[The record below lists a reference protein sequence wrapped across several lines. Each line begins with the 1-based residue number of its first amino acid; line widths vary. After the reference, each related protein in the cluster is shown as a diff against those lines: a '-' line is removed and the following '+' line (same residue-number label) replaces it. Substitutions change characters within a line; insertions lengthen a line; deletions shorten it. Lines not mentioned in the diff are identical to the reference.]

1 MHERVD
7 PEPAPA
13 PSPSGC
19 SRRDFL
25 KSASATVAAPTALRM
40 LPEDVRGTRSG
51 RLYGPGLHRLHLRVN
66 GEPHTLDVEP
76 RTTLLD
82 ALRDRLGLTGTKK
95 ICARG
100 GCGGCTVVVD
110 GEAVNSCLMLALDAE
125 GREITTI
132 EGLAQ
137 GDRLH
142 PLQEEFVAADALQC
156 GFCTPGMVMAAHACL
171 LARKQPTAAQIQ
183 ADLSGNLCRCGT
195 YGRVLEA
202 VQRAARRLHG
212 KGR

>member
-1 MHERVD
+1 MQERAD
-7 PEPAPA
+7 PEPV
-13 PSPSGC
+13 PSPPGC

-25 KSASATVAAPTALRM
+25 KSASATMAAPGALRM
-40 LPEDVRGTRSG
+40 LPAESSQGRRG
-51 RLYGPGLHRLHLRVN
+51 RLYGKGLHRLELRVN
-66 GEPHTLDVEP
+66 GATHTLEVEP

-100 GCGGCTVVVD
+100 GCGGCTVLVD
-110 GEAVNSCLMLALDAE
+110 SQAVNSCLMLALDAE

-132 EGLAQ
+132 EGLAS
-137 GDRLH
+137 GGRLH

-156 GFCTPGMVMAAHACL
+156 GFCTPGMIMTAHACL
-171 LARKQPTAAQIQ
+171 LAHRRPTAERIRAE
-183 ADLSGNLCRCGT
+183 LSGNLCRCGT

-202 VQRAARRLHG
+202 VQRAARRLEG
-212 KGR
+212 KKR